1 MSKKKIK
8 IRDSIFLLVIIC
20 ALIFIGKITK
30 LNDLRA
36 EKSDMYYRSPIQM
49 AGVKELLYQQK
60 YVMDESMDSV
70 LDQFYRSLNET
81 EGKYN

>member
-1 MSKKKIK
+1 MKHRIY
-8 IRDSIFLLVIIC
+8 
-20 ALIFIGKITK
+20 IGKITK

-60 YVMDESMDSV
+60 HTNMTSFFQGEM
-70 LDQFYRSLNET
+70 LR
-81 EGKYN
+81 